1 MTTPAD
7 LIALEDK
14 WVGTVED
21 PPGSNRTFIG
31 DNFGWTGVPWCAE
44 TQSLAIAEVFGRRI
58 FWSAS
63 VAEWIAAAKN
73 GTNGLRWVDAGWQ
86 IEAGMLATFDF
97 GSPRGNP
104 AHFHIS
110 LVRDPGTQDKFQTDG
125 GNEGDAMRQQ
135 WRDRTYVQGFIA
147 LPYDTDEE
155 AMTPELQAALDKLG
169 AGIAAVDERVQDIRN
184 QIGQSD
190 GDDASKWTGLF
201 GSLRK
206 ARRAVKKNFVLLG
219 GKGDPEA

>member
-1 MTTPAD
+1 MPTAAD
-7 LIALEDK
+7 LITLEDK

-63 VAEWIAAAKN
+63 VAEWITAAKN

-97 GSPRGNP
+97 GNPRGNP

-110 LVRDPGTQDKFQTDG
+110 LVRDPGTQDKFETDG
-125 GNEGDAMRQQ
+125 GNEGDAMRRQ
-135 WRDRTYVQGFIA
+135 WRDRKYVQGFIA
-147 LPYDTDEE
+147 LPFDQEDELTDELKQYLDGIE
-155 AMTPELQAALDKLG
+155 NRLALRVSQVEQHVESIEQKVDTP
-169 AGIAAVDERVQDIRN
+169 IDEVRRNIRRV
-184 QIGQSD
+184 G
-190 GDDASKWTGLF
+190 K
-201 GSLRK
+201 
-206 ARRAVKKNFVLLG
+206 AVKADG
-219 GKGDPEA
+219 IEG